1 MSSATTEK
9 AVDYL
14 VSQKTSV
21 EMYHQ
26 CPYYMWL
33 FGHQCPFNYG
43 GYLNT
48 QCPFNYGGYLD
59 INVRSYLVRTKVLK
73 FSY

>member
-1 MSSATTEK
+1 
-9 AVDYL
+9 
-14 VSQKTSV
+14 
-21 EMYHQ
+21 MYHQ

-59 INVRSYLVRTKVLK
+59 INYGTVGTVRNFGK
-73 FSY
+73 